1 MTIIEAID
9 RMDSLKPNGYSFDDK
24 VNWLSSL
31 DGMVLDQ
38 VLANYITDEEKN
50 EFEGYNPNTPI
61 DTKLLVDE
69 PYSDIYLLWI
79 QSKIEFY
86 DGEIARYNNTMIAF
100 NSLYNDFEKHI
111 FRTRGAKETSIKY
124 W

>member
-9 RMDSLKPNGYSFDDK
+9 RVDSLKPNGYAFDDK
-24 VNWLSSL
+24 VSWLSSL

-38 VLANYITDEEKN
+38 VLANYITDEEKDA
-50 EFEGYNPNTPI
+50 FEGYNTNTSI
-61 DTKLLVDE
+61 DTKLIVDE

-86 DGEIARYNNTMIAF
+86 DGEIAKYNNTMIAF
-100 NSLYNDFEKHI
+100 NSLYNDYEKHI
-111 FRTRGAKETSIKY
+111 FRTRGAKETRIKY